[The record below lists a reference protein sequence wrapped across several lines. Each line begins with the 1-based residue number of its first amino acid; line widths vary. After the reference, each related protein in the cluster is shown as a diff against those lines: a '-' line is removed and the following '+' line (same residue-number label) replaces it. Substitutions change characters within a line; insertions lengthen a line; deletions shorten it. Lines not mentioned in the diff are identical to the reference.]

1 MISIITAIVALDSTA
16 QVSVH
21 GDDITWHDG
30 NPNGITAE
38 QIAAKQS
45 ELQTEYDA
53 QAYARTRETAYPSIG
68 DQLDMLWHAVDTGDW
83 TPTKVKT
90 TEFYTALKAV
100 KDANPKP

>member
-38 QIAAKQS
+38 QITAKQAA
-45 ELQTEYDA
+45 LVIQADA
-53 QAYARTRETAYPSIG
+53 DAIAKQNRRAS
-68 DQLDMLWHAVDTGDW
+68 
-83 TPTKVKT
+83 VKSKLEALGLT
-90 TEFYTALKAV
+90 TEEVQEAFGL
-100 KDANPKP
+100 